1 MGLRAARP
9 SADDRGTLGLP
20 NEEKVLAFAHTIHR
34 QPVAA
39 TRTALYLPE
48 RCIPWHTIAKAE
60 WAEPFLDVVVTA
72 GPRGELIRL
81 EFEDS
86 GRLAPVIRERVTDS
100 VIISE
105 HRTLPNGGGATL
117 PRAGCPVMRSCG
129 RSASIL
135 GSIPRPQTT
144 RPRPPRSSLNCV
156 LPSGSEAPPGW

>member
-20 NEEKVLAFAHTIHR
+20 TDEKVLAFAHTIHH

-39 TRTALYLPE
+39 TRTALYLPG

-72 GPRGELIRL
+72 GPRGELIRM
-81 EFEDS
+81 EFEDP

-105 HRTLPNGGGATL
+105 HRA
-117 PRAGCPVMRSCG
+117 
-129 RSASIL
+129 
-135 GSIPRPQTT
+135 
-144 RPRPPRSSLNCV
+144 
-156 LPSGSEAPPGW
+156 LPSGAGATFAARRLPGDEIAWSVTFDAGVDPTNPENQAQATEVLDELRSTLGV

>member
-20 NEEKVLAFAHTIHR
+20 TDEKVLAFAHTIHR

-39 TRTALYLPE
+39 TRTALYLPG
-48 RCIPWHTIAKAE
+48 RCIPWHQIVKAE

-105 HRTLPNGGGATL
+105 HRMLSNGAGATFAARRL
-117 PRAGCPVMRSCG
+117 PGDEIAWSVSFDSGVDPTNPDNQAQATEVLAELRST
-129 RSASIL
+129 L
-135 GSIPRPQTT
+135 G
-144 RPRPPRSSLNCV
+144 V
-156 LPSGSEAPPGW
+156 

>member
-105 HRTLPNGGGATL
+105 HRTLPNGGGATFAARRL
-117 PRAGCPVMRSCG
+117 PGDEIVWSVSFDTGVDPAAPDNQAQATEVLAELRST
-129 RSASIL
+129 L
-135 GSIPRPQTT
+135 G
-144 RPRPPRSSLNCV
+144 V
-156 LPSGSEAPPGW
+156 